1 MLSSSIKEAIKV
13 SLAVTLA
20 LALALWFQWEK
31 PYWAAIT
38 VIAISA
44 SESFGHGLRQG
55 KLRLLGT
62 LAGICYAL
70 LLIGLFSQE
79 RLLFIVFFHLFLGFC
94 VFFGDNKRYGYAF
107 TMSFAVF
114 AIVAMMGGSN
124 GTASFD
130 IAILRIQETLLGVLA
145 YSVVFR
151 FLWPTTTESLF
162 FDTLE
167 TVTKQFHQAQKHLR
181 QALADGQRL
190 DTQAAYLDNQH
201 HIDRLDELLALS
213 VLLRHEKAKWQSI
226 VGACVGIQAHLSRL
240 VNEIDKQEHT
250 QSPDGQP
257 VPLSPEQLGPQQL
270 GPEQLGSEQIIQE
283 QASLEPLS
291 PEQLISE
298 QISPE
303 QISPEQLSLEQLSLE
318 QLSLEQL
325 SLEQLSNELK
335 QLETAIRDDQS
346 KCQALA
352 DYWAKQRPA
361 MVADKAPRYKALKPR
376 LTNALTAMAISLTC
390 FGLWI
395 YFAIP
400 GGPIFPLIG
409 AALANAA
416 VYLPSSLIRPAK
428 MACLAWGALFL
439 AEYCLILTQMTE
451 LWQLL
456 AFYGINMLL
465 IYGCF
470 NKPSHAVIRL
480 LGGNLLLI
488 MTMNAL
494 HGTPQYEIVT
504 PILML
509 VIVLIGLTVTRFY
522 MRLLKEKPL

>member
-167 TVTKQFHQAQKHLR
+167 TVTKQFRQAQKHLS

-226 VGACVGIQAHLSRL
+226 VGACDGIQAHLSRL
-240 VNEIDKQEHT
+240 VSEIDKQESA

-257 VPLSPEQLGPQQL
+257 VPLSPQQL
-270 GPEQLGSEQIIQE
+270 GPEPLSPEQQVSEQIIQE

-291 PEQLISE
+291 
-298 QISPE
+298 
-303 QISPEQLSLEQLSLE
+303 
-318 QLSLEQL
+318 
-325 SLEQLSNELK
+325 LEQLSNELK
-335 QLETAIRDDQS
+335 QLEAAIREDQS

-361 MVADKAPRYKALKPR
+361 IVADKAPRYKALKPR
-376 LTNALTAMAISLTC
+376 LTNALTAMAISSTC